1 MKYLYFLIC
10 SKKSKKIQI
19 WTKYKKAYF
28 LTKQKNYHFLF
39 GYKISRLRKIMDN
52 MMKNKKIGKIPKNGD
67 FWENREIGEN
77 SEFWDFGEN
86 G

>member
-1 MKYLYFLIC
+1 
-10 SKKSKKIQI
+10 
-19 WTKYKKAYF
+19 
-28 LTKQKNYHFLF
+28 
-39 GYKISRLRKIMDN
+39 

>member
-1 MKYLYFLIC
+1 
-10 SKKSKKIQI
+10 
-19 WTKYKKAYF
+19 
-28 LTKQKNYHFLF
+28 
-39 GYKISRLRKIMDN
+39 
-52 MMKNKKIGKIPKNGD
+52 MMKNKKISKIPKNGV